1 MHAPI
6 RNGQSRE
13 EVANVHGPRHN
24 WETLQTDDHSHAA
37 LKPHTPADEKRQR
50 PGQTPVY
57 HTKFSAIRMTIYRN
71 RPSSSPSNYHKQ
83 CHFLKCGYSKNWV
96 LYAIYNVKPNF
107 NIQKTLILKTIKS
120 SGLKSFRETI
130 RSSRLKSYRGKNH
143 QRTIELPI
151 ISSFWPLII

>member
-57 HTKFSAIRMTIYRN
+57 HTKFSAIRMTIYRI
-71 RPSSSPSNYHKQ
+71 RPSSIPSNYHNVI
-83 CHFLKCGYSKNWV
+83 FKNV
-96 LYAIYNVKPNF
+96 D
-107 NIQKTLILKTIKS
+107 ILKLGNICHLRCKTQIQRPKDINSENKS
-120 SGLKSFRETI
+120 SELKSFRETI
-130 RSSRLKSYRGKNH
+130 RSPRRRSFRGKT
-143 QRTIELPI
+143 TIGQ
-151 ISSFWPLII
+151 